1 MNNVYFWHLVTSNK
15 SHILKKYFF
24 SSILLLSLSV
34 ILISWGATGHSKIS
48 ESSSL
53 SYNAQMQDFLT
64 WVSFLTEHASDADY
78 RKDSD
83 PTEGPKHYIDIDNYS
98 LFNSTGRIPQTYDS
112 VIALYGSTFVID
124 NGILPWAT
132 ERTFDSLRNC
142 MQRSDFA
149 KAQIFAADLGHYVAD
164 GHMPLHITKNY
175 NGQLT
180 GNTGIHSR
188 YESTMINAH
197 IAEIIYYGEDATE
210 ISNVNQYIFDYLY
223 ENYPYCDSV
232 LAADN
237 YAKTISSNTSSA
249 AYKQALWDKSKSF
262 TIPLFDHASH
272 ALAALIYTAWIQ
284 AGSPPILGTG
294 IHNPLSISNAVLQQN
309 FPNPFPTSTHITYTL
324 KEHSKVLL
332 QVRDMSGQLVT
343 TLIKDSLP
351 AGDHTCDW
359 TPTDLPSGM
368 YYLVLNSG
376 KFVQV
381 KKMVYSGNE

>member
-1 MNNVYFWHLVTSNK
+1 
-15 SHILKKYFF
+15 
-24 SSILLLSLSV
+24 
-34 ILISWGATGHSKIS
+34 
-48 ESSSL
+48 
-53 SYNAQMQDFLT
+53 MQDFLT
-64 WVSFLTEHASDADY
+64 WVTFLTEHASDADY

-83 PTEGPKHYIDIDNYS
+83 PTEGPKHYIDIDNYT

-112 VIALYGSTFVID
+112 VTTLYGTTFVID

-142 MQRSDFA
+142 MQRHDFA

-197 IAEIIYYGEDATE
+197 VGEIIYNGEDAAE
-210 ISNVNQYIFDYLY
+210 IENINQYIFDYLY
-223 ENYPYCDSV
+223 ENYTYCDSV

-237 YAKTISSNTSSA
+237 YAKSISSNYSSA
-249 AYKQALWDKSKSF
+249 AYKDALWAKSKSF
-262 TIPLFDHASH
+262 TVPLFDRASY
-272 ALAALIYTAWIQ
+272 AFAALLYNAWLQ
-284 AGSPPILGTG
+284 AGSPSIINTAISDPVM
-294 IHNPLSISNAVLQQN
+294 ISNAKLEQN
-309 FPNPFPTSTHITYTL
+309 FPNPIVSTTHISYSL
-324 KEHSKVLL
+324 KENTNVLL

-343 TLIKDSLP
+343 TLVKDSLP

-359 TPTDLPSGM
+359 TPANLAAGM

-376 KFVQV
+376 KFIQV
-381 KKMVYSGNE
+381 KKMVYSGGI